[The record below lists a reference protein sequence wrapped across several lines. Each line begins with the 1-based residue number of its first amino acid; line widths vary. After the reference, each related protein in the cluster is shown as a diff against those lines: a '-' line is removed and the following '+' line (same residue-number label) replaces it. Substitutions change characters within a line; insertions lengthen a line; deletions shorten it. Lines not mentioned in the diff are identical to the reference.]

1 MELMPKWWYHYME
14 HYNDKLIEEFF
25 KPKQNKM
32 KKETRGR
39 KPLPEKE
46 KKKPVY
52 IMVQSK
58 FIKEVKPKLKE
69 IEREYSAK

>member
-1 MELMPKWWYHYME
+1 
-14 HYNDKLIEEFF
+14 
-25 KPKQNKM
+25 M

-39 KPLPEKE
+39 KALPERE

-69 IEREYSAK
+69 LEREYSAK

>member
-1 MELMPKWWYHYME
+1 MFAANQK
-14 HYNDKLIEEFF
+14 NI
-25 KPKQNKM
+25 NM

-39 KPLPEKE
+39 KALPERE

>member
-1 MELMPKWWYHYME
+1 
-14 HYNDKLIEEFF
+14 
-25 KPKQNKM
+25 M

-39 KPLPEKE
+39 KALPAKE
-46 KKKPVY
+46 KKQPLY

-69 IEREYSAK
+69 IGREYSAKKSHPSF

>member
-1 MELMPKWWYHYME
+1 MMNYDNNIKEQLLNYK
-14 HYNDKLIEEFF
+14 N
-25 KPKQNKM
+25 QNKTKM

-46 KKKPVY
+46 KKKPLY

>member
-1 MELMPKWWYHYME
+1 MFAA
-14 HYNDKLIEEFF
+14 NQ
-25 KPKQNKM
+25 KQKQM

-39 KPLPEKE
+39 KPLPERE
-46 KKKPVY
+46 KKKPLY